1 MEERR
6 ERGNHQALMAGGLLS
21 FPLVGYLISAGGMEE
36 NDKERRWEMEGKK
49 RGGEKGNNKKKLSLG
64 LCRKVKNSKLVCIS
78 SEHLALNSS
87 LLANGELKLN
97 LRQFSQEHFLL
108 N

>member
-36 NDKERRWEMEGKK
+36 NDKDSTEIGEEVGDGEK
-49 RGGEKGNNKKKLSLG
+49 RGGEKRNNKKNSSLG
-64 LCRKVKNSKLVCIS
+64 LCRKVKTQS
-78 SEHLALNSS
+78 SSVFPPNTLHLIHLC
-87 LLANGELKLN
+87 
-97 LRQFSQEHFLL
+97 SQMV